1 MKLSYLFA
9 AILVLPACATTV
21 SEAPVEEKPI
31 VKKEARPSLPL
42 PEFPNYLTSKSKL
55 DASDSGDIYYPIKSP
70 YDFTRVLN
78 GYDELPTHTGKG
90 TLVLPEGA
98 SADSP
103 VPAMVILG
111 LKKGA
116 KQRMLSSLPKMAS
129 PDYLLIT
136 TSHVALH
143 PTLSTK

>member
-9 AILVLPACATTV
+9 AILVLTSCAPTV
-21 SEAPVEEKPI
+21 SEAPIEEKPT
-31 VKKEARPSLPL
+31 VQTEARTSLPL

-103 VPAMVILG
+103 VPAMVILHG
-111 LKKGA
+111 SGA
-116 KQRMLSSLPKMAS
+116 HQENHGTGCAAIRAAYG
-129 PDYLLIT
+129 YLW
-136 TSHVALH
+136 SVPSNHRA
-143 PTLSTK
+143 